1 MKSPVTELLNKYGT
15 TIDEL
20 LTMNLNDSDDRV
32 SAFKLL
38 KSITE
43 NEGYAHGLK
52 LVLDNVESLLC
63 IELISVLSPIL
74 LNKFGKFGTSKEA
87 AGKELAQQ
95 IISVERASVLKKC
108 DCSKF
113 FDSLIKSSLF
123 VEAYLKTPAFEEKDA
138 EHLLFAIIRSNDEGF
153 SSEFIKS
160 TYMTL
165 LKINQENR
173 VGAYN
178 ATLSGFE
185 EASLPIDAD
194 KANKLLLLISEV
206 EKIVLKNSKVL
217 NDKFSVFLIVKL
229 FSINGQDVATGLQK
243 TRSRTAL
250 KAYLDVMNITP
261 LDFMT
266 STVLPENVKK
276 QAVKVLS
283 SLK

>member
-1 MKSPVTELLNKYGT
+1 MKSPVTELFNKYGT

-20 LTMNLNDSDDRV
+20 QGMNLNDSDDRI

-43 NEGYAHGLK
+43 NEGYTHGLK
-52 LVLDNVESLLC
+52 LVLDNIESLLC

-95 IISVERASVLKKC
+95 IISAERTSLLKQC

-113 FDSLIKSSLF
+113 FDALIKSSLF
-123 VEAYLKTPAFEEKDA
+123 VEAYLNTPAFEEKDA

-160 TYMTL
+160 TYKTL

-173 VGAYN
+173 VGAYK
-178 ATLSGFE
+178 ATLSSFE
-185 EASLPIDAD
+185 GVSLPTNAD
-194 KANKLLLLISEV
+194 KANNILLLISEV

-229 FSINGQDVATGLQK
+229 FSLNGQDVATGLK
-243 TRSRTAL
+243 NTLSSRTL

-266 STVLPENVKK
+266 STVLPANVKK
-276 QAVKVLS
+276 HVVKVLS